1 MSNNYF
7 SFKQFT
13 VQQSD
18 CALKVCTDACLFGAW
33 VAAHIKDDA
42 PTNILD
48 IGTGTGL
55 LSLQLAQKL
64 PSAFI
69 DAVELD
75 PAAAKQAAQNAAATN
90 FNIKVHNTDIKNYG
104 GKIYQH
110 IISNPPFFEND
121 LKSEHALKNQA
132 MHSTTLT
139 LQTLFTCVDDLL
151 EPAGSFSVLLPF
163 ARANEVE
170 ALAGAHGFDVA
181 HKALVQQTPNHAPFR
196 VMYIFSKTGI
206 INDHASETS
215 ILIKENELYT
225 PAFIAY
231 LKDYYLFL

>member
-7 SFKQFT
+7 AFKQFT
-13 VQQSD
+13 VWQSD

-33 VAAHIKDDA
+33 VAHQLTSNP
-42 PTNILD
+42 PTSILD

-75 PAAAKQAAQNAAATN
+75 PAAAAQAAQNAAVTN
-90 FNIKVHNTDIKNYG
+90 FNIQVHNKDIKNYG
-104 GKIYQH
+104 GKKYQH
-110 IISNPPFFEND
+110 IISNPPFFENN
-121 LKSEHALKNQA
+121 LKSEHAIKNQA

-163 ARANEVE
+163 ARAVEVE
-170 ALAGAHGFDVA
+170 SLAQSHGFTVA
-181 HKALVQQTPNHAPFR
+181 HKAVVQQTPNHAPFR
-196 VMYIFSKTGI
+196 VMCIFSKTAFM
-206 INDHASETS
+206 DSSETS
-215 ILIKENELYT
+215 IVIKENDSYT

>member
-7 SFKQFT
+7 AFKQFT
-13 VQQSD
+13 VWQSD

-33 VAAHIKDDA
+33 AAHQLTSNP
-42 PTNILD
+42 PTTILD

-75 PAAAKQAAQNAAATN
+75 PAAAAQATQNAAATT
-90 FNIKVHNTDIKNYG
+90 FNIQVHNTDIKNHG
-104 GKIYQH
+104 GKKYQH

-139 LQTLFTCVDDLL
+139 LHNLFTCVDDLL
-151 EPAGSFSVLLPF
+151 EPLGSFSVLLPF

-170 ALAGAHGFDVA
+170 GLAQSHGFTVA
-181 HKALVQQTPNHAPFR
+181 HKAVVQQTPNHTPFR
-196 VMYIFSKTGI
+196 VMYIFGKTTFMT
-206 INDHASETS
+206 ATETS
-215 ILIKENELYT
+215 IVIKENDSYT

>member
-7 SFKQFT
+7 AFKQFT

-33 VAAHIKDDA
+33 ASHQLINNP
-42 PTNILD
+42 PTSILD

-55 LSLQLAQKL
+55 LSLQLAQKI
-64 PSAFI
+64 PSAVI

-75 PAAAKQAAQNAAATN
+75 PAAAAQAAQNAAATN
-90 FNIKVHNTDIKNYG
+90 FNIQVHNADIKNYG
-104 GKIYQH
+104 GKKYQH

-139 LQTLFTCVDDLL
+139 LQNLFTCVNDLL
-151 EPAGSFSVLLPF
+151 EPLGSFSLLLPF

-170 ALAGAHGFDVA
+170 GLAQSHGFTVT
-181 HKALVQQTPNHAPFR
+181 HKAVVQQTPNHTPFR
-196 VMYIFSKTGI
+196 VMYIFSKTAFMVA
-206 INDHASETS
+206 ASETS
-215 ILIKENELYT
+215 IVIKENESYT

-231 LKDYYLFL
+231 LKDYYLYL

>member
-7 SFKQFT
+7 AFKQFT
-13 VQQSD
+13 VWQSD

-33 VAAHIKDDA
+33 ASHQLTSNPPIS
-42 PTNILD
+42 ILD

-75 PAAAKQAAQNAAATN
+75 PAAAAQASQNAAATT
-90 FNIKVHNTDIKNYG
+90 FNIQVYNADIKNYG
-104 GKIYQH
+104 GKKYQH

-139 LQTLFTCVDDLL
+139 LQNLFTCVNDLL
-151 EPAGSFSVLLPF
+151 EPLGSFSVLLPF

-170 ALAGAHGFDVA
+170 GLAQSHGFTVA
-181 HKALVQQTPNHAPFR
+181 HKAVVQQTPNHAPFR
-196 VMYIFSKTGI
+196 VMYIFGKTAFME
-206 INDHASETS
+206 ASETS
-215 ILIKENELYT
+215 IVIKENEQYT
-225 PAFIAY
+225 PAFTSY

>member
-7 SFKQFT
+7 AFKQFT
-13 VQQSD
+13 VWQSD

-33 VAAHIKDDA
+33 AAHRLISNP
-42 PTNILD
+42 PTSILD

-55 LSLQLAQKL
+55 LSLLLAQKI
-64 PSAFI
+64 PSAVI

-75 PAAAKQAAQNAAATN
+75 PAAAAQAASNALATGW
-90 FNIKVHNTDIKNYG
+90 NIQVHNTDIKNYG
-104 GKIYQH
+104 GKKYQH

-181 HKALVQQTPNHAPFR
+181 HKAVVQQTPNHAPFR
-196 VMYIFSKTGI
+196 VMYIFGKTAFVT
-206 INDHASETS
+206 ASETS
-215 ILIKENELYT
+215 IVIKETDRYT
-225 PAFIAY
+225 PAFISY

>member
-7 SFKQFT
+7 AFKQFT
-13 VQQSD
+13 VWQSD
-18 CALKVCTDACLFGAW
+18 CALKVCTDACLFGSW
-33 VAAHIKDDA
+33 AAHHLTNNP
-42 PTNILD
+42 PTSILD

-55 LSLQLAQKL
+55 LSLLLAQKL
-64 PSAFI
+64 PRAFI

-75 PAAAKQAAQNAAATN
+75 PAAAAQAASNALATGW
-90 FNIKVHNTDIKNYG
+90 NIQVHNTDIKNYG
-104 GKIYQH
+104 GKKYQH

-163 ARANEVE
+163 ARAIEVE

-181 HKALVQQTPNHAPFR
+181 HKAVVQQTPNHAPFR

-206 INDHASETS
+206 INDQASETS
-215 ILIKENELYT
+215 IMIKENDQYT
-225 PAFIAY
+225 PAFISF

>member
-33 VAAHIKDDA
+33 VAAQINKEE

-55 LSLQLAQKL
+55 LSLLLAQKI
-64 PSAFI
+64 PSAQI
-69 DAVELD
+69 DAVEID
-75 PAAAKQAAQNAAATN
+75 AAAASQAASNVEATGW
-90 FNIKVHNTDIKNYG
+90 NIKVHHTPIENFSG
-104 GKIYQH
+104 VSYQH
-110 IISNPPFFEND
+110 IISNPPFFSND
-121 LKSEHALKNQA
+121 LKSDDALRNTA

-139 LQTLFTCVDDLL
+139 LESLFTCVIKLL
-151 EPAGSFSVLLPF
+151 DRGGSFSILIPY
-163 ARANEVE
+163 ARAT
-170 ALAGAHGFDVA
+170 ALEKLAAQFGLHIFK
-181 HKALVQQTPNHAPFR
+181 KALVQQTPTNDPFR
-196 VMYIFSKTGI
+196 AMYILSNTTTSPVSVEQI
-206 INDHASETS
+206 I
-215 ILIKENELYT
+215 IKENEQYT
-225 PAFIAY
+225 AGLATY

>member
-7 SFKQFT
+7 AFKQFT
-13 VQQSD
+13 VQQSE

-33 VAAHIKDDA
+33 ASHQLINNP
-42 PTNILD
+42 PTSILD

-55 LSLQLAQKL
+55 LSLQLAQKI
-64 PSAFI
+64 PSAVI

-75 PAAAKQAAQNAAATN
+75 PAAAAQAAQNAAATN
-90 FNIKVHNTDIKNYG
+90 FNIQVHNADIKNYG
-104 GKIYQH
+104 GKKYQH

-139 LQTLFTCVDDLL
+139 LQNLFTCVNDLL
-151 EPAGSFSVLLPF
+151 EPLGSFSLLLPF

-170 ALAGAHGFDVA
+170 GLAQSHGFTVT
-181 HKALVQQTPNHAPFR
+181 HKAVVQQTPNHTPFR
-196 VMYIFSKTGI
+196 VMYIFSKTAFMVA
-206 INDHASETS
+206 ASETS
-215 ILIKENELYT
+215 IVIKENESYT

-231 LKDYYLFL
+231 LKDYYLYL

>member
-7 SFKQFT
+7 AFKQFT

-33 VAAHIKDDA
+33 ASHQLINNP
-42 PTNILD
+42 PTSILD

-55 LSLQLAQKL
+55 LSLQLAQKI
-64 PSAFI
+64 PSAVI

-75 PAAAKQAAQNAAATN
+75 PAAAAQAAQNAAATT
-90 FNIKVHNTDIKNYG
+90 FSIQVHNADIKNYG
-104 GKIYQH
+104 GKKYQH

-139 LQTLFTCVDDLL
+139 LQTLFSCVDDLL
-151 EPAGSFSVLLPF
+151 EPLGSFSVLLPF

-170 ALAGAHGFDVA
+170 GLAQSHGFTVA
-181 HKALVQQTPNHAPFR
+181 HKAVVQQTPNHTPFR
-196 VMYIFSKTGI
+196 VMYIFGKAAFVT
-206 INDHASETS
+206 ASETS
-215 ILIKENELYT
+215 IVIKENDSYT
-225 PAFIAY
+225 PAFTSY

>member
-7 SFKQFT
+7 AFKQFT
-13 VQQSD
+13 VWQSD

-33 VAAHIKDDA
+33 VAHQFTSNPPPK
-42 PTNILD
+42 ILD

-64 PSAFI
+64 PSAVI

-75 PAAAKQAAQNAAATN
+75 PDAAAQAAQNAAATT
-90 FNIKVHNTDIKNYG
+90 FNIQVHNTDIKNYG
-104 GKIYQH
+104 GKKYQH

-139 LQTLFTCVDDLL
+139 LQNLFTCVDDLL
-151 EPAGSFSVLLPF
+151 ETAGSFSVLLPF

-170 ALAGAHGFDVA
+170 GLAQSHGFTVA
-181 HKALVQQTPNHAPFR
+181 HKAVVQQTPKHAPFR
-196 VMYIFSKTGI
+196 AMYIFGKSGI

-215 ILIKENELYT
+215 IVIKENDSYT

>member
-7 SFKQFT
+7 AFKQFT
-13 VQQSD
+13 VWQSD

-33 VAAHIKDDA
+33 ASHQLTSNP
-42 PTNILD
+42 PTSILD

-75 PAAAKQAAQNAAATN
+75 PAAAAQAAQNAAASN
-90 FNIKVHNTDIKNYG
+90 FNIQVHNIDIKNYS
-104 GKIYQH
+104 GKKFQH

-139 LQTLFTCVDDLL
+139 LQTLFTCVNDLL

-170 ALAGAHGFDVA
+170 ALAQSHGFTVT
-181 HKALVQQTPNHAPFR
+181 HKAVVQQTTNHAPFR
-196 VMYIFSKTGI
+196 AMYIFSKAAFVT
-206 INDHASETS
+206 ASETS
-215 ILIKENELYT
+215 IVIKENDQYT
-225 PAFIAY
+225 PAFTSL

>member
-7 SFKQFT
+7 AFKQFT
-13 VQQSD
+13 VWQSD

-33 VAAHIKDDA
+33 VAHQLTSNP
-42 PTNILD
+42 PTTILD

-75 PAAAKQAAQNAAATN
+75 PAAAAQAAQNAAATT
-90 FNIKVHNTDIKNYG
+90 FNIQVHNADIKNYG
-104 GKIYQH
+104 GKKYQH

-132 MHSTTLT
+132 MHSTTLS
-139 LQTLFTCVDDLL
+139 LQTLFTCVNDLM
-151 EPAGSFSVLLPF
+151 EPLGSFSALLPF
-163 ARANEVE
+163 TRANEVE
-170 ALAGAHGFDVA
+170 ALAQSHDYTVA
-181 HKALVQQTPNHAPFR
+181 HKAVVQQTPNHTPFR
-196 VMYIFSKTGI
+196 VMYIFSKAAI
-206 INDHASETS
+206 MDASETS
-215 ILIKENELYT
+215 IVIKENDRYT
-225 PAFIAY
+225 PIFLAY

>member
-7 SFKQFT
+7 AFKQFT
-13 VQQSD
+13 VWQSD

-33 VAAHIKDDA
+33 VAHQLTSNP
-42 PTNILD
+42 PTTILD

-64 PSAFI
+64 PGAFI

-75 PAAAKQAAQNAAATN
+75 PAAATQAAQNAAASN
-90 FNIKVHNTDIKNYG
+90 FNIQVHNIDIKNYS
-104 GKIYQH
+104 GKKYQH

-132 MHSTTLT
+132 MHSTTLS
-139 LQTLFTCVDDLL
+139 LQTLFTCADDLL
-151 EPAGSFSVLLPF
+151 EPAGSFSILLPF

-170 ALAGAHGFDVA
+170 TLAQSHGFSIA
-181 HKALVQQTPNHAPFR
+181 HKAVVQQTPNHTPFR
-196 VMYIFSKTGI
+196 VIYIFGKTVFET
-206 INDHASETS
+206 ASETS
-215 ILIKENELYT
+215 IVIKENDSYT
-225 PAFIAY
+225 PAFTSY
-231 LKDYYLFL
+231 LKDYYLYL

>member
-7 SFKQFT
+7 AFKQFT
-13 VQQSD
+13 VWQSD

-33 VAAHIKDDA
+33 AAHHLISKS
-42 PTNILD
+42 PTSILD

-55 LSLQLAQKL
+55 LSLLLAQKI

-75 PAAAKQAAQNAAATN
+75 PAAAAQAAQNAAATT

-104 GKIYQH
+104 GKKYQH

-121 LKSEHALKNQA
+121 LKSEHTLKNQA

-139 LQTLFTCVDDLL
+139 LKTLFTCVDDLL

-181 HKALVQQTPNHAPFR
+181 HKAVVQQTPNHAPFR
-196 VMYIFSKTGI
+196 VMYIFGKTAFVT
-206 INDHASETS
+206 ASETS
-215 ILIKENELYT
+215 IVIKETDRYT
-225 PAFIAY
+225 PAFISF

>member
-13 VQQSD
+13 VWQSD

-33 VAAHIKDDA
+33 VAAHLKDDA
-42 PTNILD
+42 PNSILD

-64 PSAFI
+64 SSAVI

-75 PAAAKQAAQNAAATN
+75 AAAAAQAASNALATGW
-90 FNIKVHNTDIKNYG
+90 NIKVHNSAIENFSGARYL
-104 GKIYQH
+104 H
-110 IISNPPFFEND
+110 IISNPPFFSND
-121 LKSEHALKNQA
+121 LKSDDALRNTA

-139 LQTLFTCVDDLL
+139 LELLFSCVVKLL
-151 EPAGSFSVLLPF
+151 DKNGSFSVLIPY
-163 ARANEVE
+163 ARANELE
-170 ALAGAHGFDVA
+170 KLAAQFGLVIFK
-181 HKALVQQTPNHAPFR
+181 KALVHQTPTHEPFR
-196 VMYIFSKTGI
+196 AMYILSSAVTSPAVVEQI
-206 INDHASETS
+206 I
-215 ILIKENELYT
+215 IKENEHYSAGFVT
-225 PAFIAY
+225 Y

>member
-7 SFKQFT
+7 AFKQFT

-33 VAAHIKDDA
+33 ASHQLTSNP
-42 PTNILD
+42 PTTILD

-75 PAAAKQAAQNAAATN
+75 PAAAMQATQNVAATT
-90 FNIKVHNTDIKNYG
+90 FNIQVHNADIKNYG
-104 GKIYQH
+104 GKKYQH

-139 LQTLFTCVDDLL
+139 LQNLFTCVNDLL
-151 EPAGSFSVLLPF
+151 EPLGSFSVLLPF

-170 ALAGAHGFDVA
+170 GLAQSHGFTVM
-181 HKALVQQTPNHAPFR
+181 HKAAVQQTPNHTPFR
-196 VMYIFSKTGI
+196 VMYIFSKTAFVT
-206 INDHASETS
+206 ASETS
-215 ILIKENELYT
+215 IVIKENESYT

-231 LKDYYLFL
+231 LKDYYLYL